1 MLIIASI
8 EKLLRLI
15 YKHENGII
23 ITGEHFQLH
32 SLLENKEIEKV
43 LSEDLMK
50 GAGFFLSKY
59 GYIGYDYRNRLA
71 HLSDITLNEI
81 PWSLP
86 STLFFLY
93 FCIVNSIFL
102 YYCKKA
108 E

>member
-86 STLFFLY
+86 FTLFFLY